1 MRRPTQS
8 CGDFGRGPTGRAPT
22 STATSWPSGRL
33 HELEDRVRADA
44 STETNAPDTNGPET
58 NAPEMNAP
66 QSNAP
71 QSNAPRGN
79 PVVQSSPP
87 EPAAPRTP
95 AASPDD
101 RPAPTVVGPKKKWW
115 RHLGPKRVAILWIS
129 SLVAVALIVGA
140 VTALT
145 APRTSTAGGV
155 RHVGTVHPDPAFV
168 WPEALGEQVGDAQ
181 GFTDFFG
188 LTAVAGNGFFG
199 TEAAETCIL
208 LLETAQIEG
217 DENFALSPSRFGCG
231 AGPFRATAEFVVQGE
246 LPPEMLE
253 RFPEGSALQFVLD
266 GSRIDVYSDAE

>member
-1 MRRPTQS
+1 MDEAADAELRRL
-8 CGDFGRGPTGRAPT
+8 RARAYGPGADIHDDELALR
-22 STATSWPSGRL
+22 RL
-33 HELEDRVRADA
+33 HELEDRARSDPG
-44 STETNAPDTNGPET
+44 TETNPPSEDPA
-58 NAPEMNAP
+58 
-66 QSNAP
+66 
-71 QSNAPRGN
+71 
-79 PVVQSSPP
+79 VQSSAPDP
-87 EPAAPRTP
+87 TPRSPRTE
-95 AASPDD
+95 ASSPEAP
-101 RPAPTVVGPKKKWW
+101 PAPTVAGAKKKWW
-115 RHLGPKRVAILWIS
+115 PHLGPKRVAILWIS

-155 RHVGTVHPDPAFV
+155 RHVGTVYPDPAFV
-168 WPEALGEQVGDAQ
+168 WPELLGEQVGDAQ

-208 LLETAQIEG
+208 LLATAQIEG

-231 AGPFRATAEFVVQGE
+231 AGPFPATAEFVVQGE